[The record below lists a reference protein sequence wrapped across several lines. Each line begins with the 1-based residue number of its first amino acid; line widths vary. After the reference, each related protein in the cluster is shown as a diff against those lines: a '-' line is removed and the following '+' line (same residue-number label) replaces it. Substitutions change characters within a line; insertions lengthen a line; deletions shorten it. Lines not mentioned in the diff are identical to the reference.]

1 MITIR
6 SEDRNEE
13 ISLPSVP
20 CLPIDGRLDLAKG
33 IYNRVVSGYVK
44 KPLSFKLTTYVDSPA
59 GSGLGASSTL
69 AVAMLASFNE
79 WLGLAMGDYDLAHCA
94 YLVER
99 EDLGW
104 EGGKQDQYAATFG
117 GFNFIEF
124 YTDHKVIVN
133 PLRIRQELVRE
144 LERTVVLY
152 YTGTSRLSAQIIAS
166 QSANVASRN
175 DCAITA
181 MHQLKEQAVLMKEA
195 LLRGRLA
202 DLGRLLDFGW
212 QSKKRTSA
220 SITNP
225 VIDEIYAAARQAGA
239 TGGKI
244 SGAGGGGYMMF
255 YCPGT
260 ARYRV
265 IERLRSFGG
274 EFRRFQF
281 VDSGVVSWSS

>member
-1 MITIR
+1 
-6 SEDRNEE
+6 
-13 ISLPSVP
+13 
-20 CLPIDGRLDLAKG
+20 
-33 IYNRVVSGYVK
+33 
-44 KPLSFKLTTYVDSPA
+44 
-59 GSGLGASSTL
+59 
-69 AVAMLASFNE
+69 
-79 WLGLAMGDYDLAHCA
+79 
-94 YLVER
+94 
-99 EDLGW
+99 
-104 EGGKQDQYAATFG
+104 
-117 GFNFIEF
+117 
-124 YTDHKVIVN
+124 
-133 PLRIRQELVRE
+133 
-144 LERTVVLY
+144 
-152 YTGTSRLSAQIIAS
+152 
-166 QSANVASRN
+166 
-175 DCAITA
+175 